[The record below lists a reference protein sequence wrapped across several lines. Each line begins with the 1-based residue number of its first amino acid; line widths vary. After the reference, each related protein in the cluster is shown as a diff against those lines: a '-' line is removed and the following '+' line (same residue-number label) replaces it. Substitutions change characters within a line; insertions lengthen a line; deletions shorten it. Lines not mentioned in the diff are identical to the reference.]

1 MLGCLGAL
9 AACGEAPSPKT
20 EAEVRAHY
28 AGLFLEGVDY
38 GLSGRIKAGSIDP
51 ATNDLLDVKIEEIGS
66 RIMHADRGEI
76 IVDARNDTVSL
87 RLVGVTSAD
96 TESGA
101 LATAP
106 MYLTEEIELG
116 YDVRE

>member
-1 MLGCLGAL
+1 M
-9 AACGEAPSPKT
+9 
-20 EAEVRAHY
+20 RAHY
-28 AGLFLEGVDY
+28 AKRFVEGMDY

-66 RIMHADRGEI
+66 RILHADRGEI
-76 IVDARNDTVSL
+76 IVDAHSDTLSL

-106 MYLTEEIELG
+106 MYLTEQIELG
-116 YDVRE
+116 YDVLE